1 MRSADAGAF
10 AGARANAL
18 RTKIYLEGSLQY
30 RTYKDKQNKE
40 QRSAVVIVNRSG
52 PCARDPGISV

>member
-40 QRSAVVIVNRSG
+40 QRSAVIIVNRSG
-52 PCARDPGISV
+52 SCPAPAT